1 MMIAI
6 KSIAALALLALTVP
20 ATAMAGTVTVHNQA
34 HYLVSF
40 KVWGLGQDSG
50 VFPIGQS
57 RTMENISGTLE
68 LNWLPGFWW
77 RQFENAAQIKADGT
91 IEVTFFGD
99 IFNPTVK
106 INDKIFNLNHIW
118 R

>member
-20 ATAMAGTVTVHNQA
+20 ATAGTVTVHNQA

>member
-1 MMIAI
+1 MAISI
-6 KSIAALALLALTVP
+6 KSIFAVTLLTFTMT
-20 ATAMAGTVTVHNQA
+20 ATAGTVTVHNQA
-34 HYLVSF
+34 HYLVGF

-68 LNWLPGFWW
+68 LNWLPGFGW

-91 IEVTFFGD
+91 MEVTFFGD

-106 INDKIFNLNHIW
+106 INDQIFNLNHIW

>member
-1 MMIAI
+1 MAI

-20 ATAMAGTVTVHNQA
+20 ATAGTVTVHNQA

-40 KVWGLGQDSG
+40 KVWGLLDQDSG

-77 RQFENAAQIKADGT
+77 RQFENAAQIKADGA
-91 IEVTFFGD
+91 IDVTFFGD
-99 IFNPTVK
+99 IFNPTAI
-106 INDKIFNLNHIW
+106 INGNIFYLNHVW

>member
-1 MMIAI
+1 MMMTI
-6 KSIAALALLALTVP
+6 KSIVALALLALTVP
-20 ATAMAGTVTVHNQA
+20 ATAGKVIVHNQA

-40 KVWGLGQDSG
+40 TVRGLVDQDSG

-77 RQFENAAQIKADGT
+77 RQFENAARIKADGT
-91 IEVTFFGD
+91 IEVTFLGD
-99 IFNPTVK
+99 IFKPTAI
-106 INDKIFNLNHIW
+106 INGKFFYLNDVW